1 VKIDPARAAEPVP
14 RSSLPIRA
22 SSWLGRI
29 TALILFLG
37 LALGLVLPKIAGG
50 VFLLLAL
57 MGIIWLE
64 PGLARRRW
72 DLDGHERLLIF
83 AVIAFVAV
91 WLLAWLAH
99 GLGPIGGEDVGRILR
114 LLLIIPACIFLA
126 RVDGLERSWWAG
138 LATGAI
144 VSGLYAIAFA
154 VAGEPGT
161 WAERVGGPTNPIYF
175 GGVVL
180 AFSVMLLPH
189 LADSR
194 ALPVVRALMA
204 IAVMLG
210 FIASALSGSR
220 GAWLALLPLLVIYLL
235 TLGTRQAP
243 LVRFGMPLT
252 IVVVAVVISMLPG
265 VPLGQRV
272 IDAFSAFG
280 AAGGEIVREDTLA
293 VRWALWQ
300 LSLDQLRDAWFFGL
314 GPEGFR
320 AALEQAVDRG
330 SVPAWFLEYHHP
342 HNQYISALMIAGLPG
357 LFTLLLLFGVPLRRF
372 AMLWRTGL
380 ERTRLCGWAGLAALS
395 LLAVMALSESI
406 FQRNSG
412 IIWFALLLAAGHAM
426 VKVRYR
432 GELEAHRTPRVH
444 SLSVIM
450 ICRDEADRI
459 AQALES
465 VHGWADE
472 IIVLDSGSSDRT
484 PEICRRYTDRVEI
497 TDWPGFG
504 RQKQRALERASGAWV
519 LSLDADEVVSDDLKR
534 EIDLIL
540 SRLHPH
546 YNGYRVPW
554 LTMAFGR
561 ALHFGHW
568 SRAPL
573 RLAARDSVRFTDAQ
587 VHEKLVVTG
596 GPRRTG
602 LLEGPLLHHVF
613 RGQEHARAKL
623 AGYARIQ
630 AAERHAAGR
639 RATRTGAWLR
649 AGLNWVDNYLLR
661 AAFLDGRAGWKMS
674 LLQATY
680 THEKY
685 AELARL
691 SRSEAR

>member
-1 VKIDPARAAEPVP
+1 MKPDPARAVEPVP
-14 RSSLPIRA
+14 RSSLPIPA
-22 SSWLGRI
+22 SSWLARI

-37 LALGLVLPKIAGG
+37 LALGLVLPKVAGG
-50 VFLLLAL
+50 AFLLLAL
-57 MGIIWLE
+57 MGVIWLE

-83 AVIAFVAV
+83 AVVAFVAV
-91 WLLAWLAH
+91 WLLAWLVH
-99 GLGPIGGEDVGRILR
+99 GLGPIGGDDVGRILR

-138 LATGAI
+138 LAAGAI
-144 VSGLYAIAFA
+144 VAGLYAIAFA

-189 LADSR
+189 LADSMAR
-194 ALPVVRALMA
+194 PVVRASMA
-204 IAVMLG
+204 VAVVLG
-210 FIASALSGSR
+210 FVASALSGSR
-220 GAWLALLPLLVIYLL
+220 GAWLALLPLLVIYLF
-235 TLGTRQAP
+235 TLGTRQSSR
-243 LVRFGMPLT
+243 VRFGMPLAI
-252 IVVVAVVISMLPG
+252 IVFAVAIAMFPG

-272 IDAFSAFG
+272 IDAFSAFDG
-280 AAGGEIVREDTLA
+280 AGGEIVREDTLA

-300 LSLDQLRDAWFFGL
+300 LSLDQLRDAWLFGV
-314 GPEGFR
+314 GPDGFR
-320 AALEQAVDRG
+320 AALEQAVAEGR
-330 SVPAWFLEYHHP
+330 VPTWFLEYHHP

-357 LFTLLLLFGVPLRRF
+357 LITLLLLFGVPLRRF
-372 AMLWRTGL
+372 AMLWRTGM
-380 ERTRLCGWAGLAALS
+380 ERTRLCGWAGLAAIAV
-395 LLAVMALSESI
+395 LAVMALSESI

-432 GELEAHRTPRVH
+432 GELEAHRAPRIH

-459 AQALES
+459 GRALAS

-472 IIVLDSGSSDRT
+472 IIVLDSGSSDGT
-484 PEICRRYTDRVEI
+484 PEICRRYTDRVEV

-504 RQKQRALERASGAWV
+504 PQKQRALERASGALV
-519 LSLDADEVVSDDLKR
+519 FSLDADEVVSDDLKR

-540 SRLHPH
+540 SRARPH

-573 RLAARDSVRFTDAQ
+573 RLAARDAVRFTDAQ
-587 VHEKLVVTG
+587 VHEKLEITR
-596 GPRRTG
+596 GPLRTG
-602 LLEGPLLHHVF
+602 LLEGALLHHVF
-613 RGQEHARAKL
+613 RGHEHARDKL

-639 RATRTGAWLR
+639 RSTRAGAWLR
-649 AGLNWVDNYLLR
+649 AGLNWIDNYLLR

-674 LLQATY
+674 LLQAAY
-680 THEKY
+680 TRDKY
-685 AELARL
+685 LELARL
-691 SRSEAR
+691 SRQG

>member
-1 VKIDPARAAEPVP
+1 VKPDPARAVEPVP
-14 RSSLPIRA
+14 RSSLPIPA
-22 SSWLGRI
+22 SSWLARI

-37 LALGLVLPKIAGG
+37 LALGLVLPKVAGG
-50 VFLLLAL
+50 AFLLLAL
-57 MGIIWLE
+57 MGVIWLE

-83 AVIAFVAV
+83 AVVAFVAV
-91 WLLAWLAH
+91 WLLAWLVH
-99 GLGPIGGEDVGRILR
+99 GLGPIGGDDVGRILR

-138 LATGAI
+138 LAAGAI
-144 VSGLYAIAFA
+144 VAGLYAIAFA

-189 LADSR
+189 LADSMAR
-194 ALPVVRALMA
+194 PVVRASMA
-204 IAVMLG
+204 VAVVLG
-210 FIASALSGSR
+210 FVASALSGSR
-220 GAWLALLPLLVIYLL
+220 GAWLALLPLLVIYLF
-235 TLGTRQAP
+235 TLGTRQSSR
-243 LVRFGMPLT
+243 VRFGMPLAI
-252 IVVVAVVISMLPG
+252 IVFAVAIAMFPG

-272 IDAFSAFG
+272 IDAFSAFDG
-280 AAGGEIVREDTLA
+280 AGGEIVREDTLA

-300 LSLDQLRDAWFFGL
+300 LSLDQLRDAWLFGV
-314 GPEGFR
+314 GPDGFR
-320 AALEQAVDRG
+320 AALEQAVAEGR
-330 SVPAWFLEYHHP
+330 VPTWFLEYHHP

-357 LFTLLLLFGVPLRRF
+357 LITLLLLFGVPLRRF
-372 AMLWRTGL
+372 AMLWRTGM
-380 ERTRLCGWAGLAALS
+380 ERTRLCGWAGLAAIAV
-395 LLAVMALSESI
+395 LAVMALSESI

-432 GELEAHRTPRVH
+432 GELEAHRAPRIH

-459 AQALES
+459 GRALAS

-472 IIVLDSGSSDRT
+472 IIVLDSGSSDGT
-484 PEICRRYTDRVEI
+484 PEICRRYTDRVEV

-504 RQKQRALERASGAWV
+504 PQKQRALERASGAWV
-519 LSLDADEVVSDDLKR
+519 FSLDADEVVSDDLKR

-540 SRLHPH
+540 SRARPH

-573 RLAARDSVRFTDAQ
+573 RLAARDAVRFTDAQ
-587 VHEKLVVTG
+587 VHEKLEITR
-596 GPRRTG
+596 GPLRTG
-602 LLEGPLLHHVF
+602 LLEGALLHHVF
-613 RGQEHARAKL
+613 RGHEHARDKL

-639 RATRTGAWLR
+639 RSTRAGAWLR
-649 AGLNWVDNYLLR
+649 AGLNWIDNYLLR

-674 LLQATY
+674 LLQAAY
-680 THEKY
+680 TRDKY
-685 AELARL
+685 LELARL
-691 SRSEAR
+691 SRQG

>member
-1 VKIDPARAAEPVP
+1 MRIDSIRAGKPVP
-14 RSSLPIRA
+14 RSSLPISA

-37 LALGLVLPKIAGG
+37 LALGLVLPKVAGG
-50 VFLLLAL
+50 AFLLLAL

-83 AVIAFVAV
+83 VVIAFVGV
-91 WLLAWLAH
+91 WLLAWLVH

-114 LLLIIPACIFLA
+114 LLLIVPTCIFLA

-138 LATGAI
+138 LAAGAA

-154 VAGEPGT
+154 VAGEPGS

-194 ALPVVRALMA
+194 ARPAVRVLMA
-204 IAVMLG
+204 LSVMLG
-210 FIASALSGSR
+210 FCASALSGSR
-220 GAWLALLPLLVIYLL
+220 GAWLALVPLLVLYLL

-243 LVRFGMPLT
+243 MVRFGMPLA
-252 IVVVAVVISMLPG
+252 IVVFAAVISMLPG
-265 VPLGQRV
+265 VPLGQR
-272 IDAFSAFG
+272 IIEAFTAFDASG
-280 AAGGEIVREDTLA
+280 NEIIREDTLA

-300 LSLDQLRDAWFFGL
+300 LSMDQLRDAWLFGL
-314 GPEGFR
+314 GPDGFR
-320 AALEQAVDRG
+320 AALEQAVAGGRL
-330 SVPAWFLEYHHP
+330 PAWFLEFHHP
-342 HNQYISALMIAGLPG
+342 HNQYISALLSAGIPG
-357 LFTLLLLFGVPLRRF
+357 LATLLLLIGVPLRRF
-372 AMLWRTGL
+372 AMLWQTGL
-380 ERTRLCGWAGLAALS
+380 ERTRLCGWAGLAAIAV
-395 LLAVMALSESI
+395 LAVMALSESI

-412 IIWFALLLAAGHAM
+412 IIWFGLLLAAGHAM
-426 VKVRYR
+426 VRVRYR
-432 GELEAHRTPRVH
+432 GELQSHRSQRIH
-444 SLSVIM
+444 SLSIVM

-459 AQALES
+459 ERALES
-465 VHGWADE
+465 VNGWADE
-472 IIVLDSGSSDRT
+472 IVVLDSGSTDGT
-484 PEICRRYTDRVEI
+484 PDICRRYTDRVYI

-504 RQKQRALERASGAWV
+504 AQKQRALERAEGDWV
-519 LSLDADEVVSDDLKR
+519 FSLDADEVVSDDLKR

-540 SRLHPH
+540 SRPRPH

-573 RLAARDSVRFTDAQ
+573 RLAARDAVRFTDVQ
-587 VHEKLVVTG
+587 VHEKLVLT
-596 GPRRTG
+596 RTPVRPG
-602 LLEGPLLHHVF
+602 LLEGALVHHVF
-613 RGQEHARAKL
+613 RGHEHARAKL

-630 AAERHAAGR
+630 AAERHSAGR
-639 RATRTGAWLR
+639 RATRSGAWLR
-649 AGLNWVDNYLLR
+649 AGLNLIDNYLLR
-661 AAFLDGRAGWKMS
+661 AAFLDGRAGLKMC
-674 LLQATY
+674 LLQAAY

-691 SRSEAR
+691 SGEGK

>member
-1 VKIDPARAAEPVP
+1 VRIDPDRAAEPVS

-37 LALGLVLPKIAGG
+37 LALGLVLPKVAGG
-50 VFLLLAL
+50 AFLLLSL

-83 AVIAFVAV
+83 VVISFVGV
-91 WLLAWLAH
+91 WLLAWLGH
-99 GLGPIGGEDVGRILR
+99 GLGPIGGEDAGRILR

-138 LATGAI
+138 LAAGAI
-144 VSGLYAIAFA
+144 VAGLYAIAFA
-154 VAGEPGT
+154 VAGEPGS

-189 LADSR
+189 LADAR
-194 ALPVVRALMA
+194 AVPLVRALMA
-204 IAVMLG
+204 IAVVLG
-210 FIASALSGSR
+210 FVASALSGSR

-243 LVRFGMPLT
+243 LARYGMPAV
-252 IVVVAVVISMLPG
+252 IVLFAVMISMLPG
-265 VPLGQRV
+265 VPLGQRI
-272 IDAFSAFG
+272 IDAFHAFD
-280 AAGGEIVREDTLA
+280 AAGGEIMREDTLA

-300 LSLDQLRDAWFFGL
+300 LSLDQFRDAWLFGL
-314 GPEGFR
+314 GPDGFR
-320 AALEQAVDRG
+320 AALEQAVDEG
-330 SVPAWFLEYHHP
+330 SVPAWFLEFHHP
-342 HNQYISALMIAGLPG
+342 HNQYISALMISGLPG
-357 LFTLLLLFGVPLRRF
+357 LFTLFLLIGVPLRRF

-380 ERTRLCGWAGLAALS
+380 ERTRLYGWAGLAAVAV
-395 LLAVMALSESI
+395 LAVMGLSESI

-412 IIWFALLLAAGHAM
+412 VVWFALLLAAGHAM

-432 GELEAHRTPRVH
+432 GELEAHRKPRVH

-459 AQALES
+459 AKALES
-465 VHGWADE
+465 VRDWADE
-472 IIVLDSGSSDRT
+472 IIVLDSGSTDGT

-504 RQKQRALERASGAWV
+504 PQKQRALDRASGDWI

-540 SRLHPH
+540 SRTQPH
-546 YNGYRVPW
+546 YTGYRVPW

-561 ALHFGHW
+561 ALYFGRW

-573 RLAARDSVRFTDAQ
+573 RLAARDTVRFTNAQ
-587 VHEKLVVTG
+587 VHEKLVMTH
-596 GPRRTG
+596 GPAQTG
-602 LLEGPLLHHVF
+602 LLEGALRHHVF
-613 RGQEHARAKL
+613 RGHAHARAKL

-630 AAERHAAGR
+630 AAERHKGGR
-639 RATRTGAWLR
+639 RATRIDAWLR
-649 AGLNWVDNYLLR
+649 AALNWVDNYLLR

-680 THEKY
+680 TYEKY

-691 SRSEAR
+691 SRSKTH

>member
-1 VKIDPARAAEPVP
+1 MDPARATEPVP
-14 RSSLPIRA
+14 RSSLPIPA

-37 LALGLVLPKIAGG
+37 LALGLVLPKVAGG
-50 VFLLLAL
+50 AFLLLAL

-83 AVIAFVAV
+83 AVVAFVGV
-91 WLLAWLAH
+91 WLLAWLVH

-114 LLLIIPACIFLA
+114 LLLIVPACIFLA

-138 LATGAI
+138 LATGA
-144 VSGLYAIAFA
+144 VVAGLYAIAFA
-154 VAGEPGT
+154 VAGEPGS

-189 LADSR
+189 LADPR
-194 ALPVVRALMA
+194 ALPAVRIAMA
-204 IAVMLG
+204 IAVVLG
-210 FIASALSGSR
+210 FVASALSGSR
-220 GAWLALLPLLVIYLL
+220 GAWLALLPLLVIYLV

-243 LVRFGMPLT
+243 LVRFGMPLA
-252 IVVVAVVISMLPG
+252 IILSAVVIALLPG

-272 IDAFSAFG
+272 IDAFSAFDS
-280 AAGGEIVREDTLA
+280 AGGEIVREDTLA

-300 LSLDQLRDAWFFGL
+300 LSLDQLRDAWLFGV
-314 GPEGFR
+314 GPDGFR
-320 AALEQAVDRG
+320 AALEQAVAEAR
-330 SVPAWFLEYHHP
+330 VPAWFLEYHHP

-357 LFTLLLLFGVPLRRF
+357 LFALLLLFGVPLRRF

-380 ERTRLCGWAGLAALS
+380 ERTRLCGWAGLAAVS
-395 LLAVMALSESI
+395 VLAVMALSESI

-412 IIWFALLLAAGHAM
+412 VVWFALLLAAGHAM

-432 GELEAHRTPRVH
+432 GELEAHRAPRIH

-459 AQALES
+459 GRALAS

-472 IIVLDSGSSDRT
+472 IIVLDSGSSDGT

-504 RQKQRALERASGAWV
+504 PQKQRALDRASGDWV
-519 LSLDADEVVSDDLKR
+519 FSLDADEVVSDDLKR

-540 SRLHPH
+540 SRARPH
-546 YNGYRVPW
+546 YNAYRVPW

-573 RLAARDSVRFTDAQ
+573 RLAARDAVRFTDAQ
-587 VHEKLVVTG
+587 VHEKLVTTRG
-596 GPRRTG
+596 QRRTG
-602 LLEGPLLHHVF
+602 LLEGALLHHVF
-613 RGQEHARAKL
+613 RGHEHARDKL

-630 AAERHAAGR
+630 AVERHASGR
-639 RATRTGAWLR
+639 RATRAGAWLR
-649 AGLNWVDNYLLR
+649 AGLNWIDNYLLR
-661 AAFLDGRAGWKMS
+661 AAFLDGRAGLKMS
-674 LLQATY
+674 LLQAAY
-680 THEKY
+680 TRDKY
-685 AELARL
+685 LELARL
-691 SRSEAR
+691 SRAG

>member
-1 VKIDPARAAEPVP
+1 MP
-14 RSSLPIRA
+14 RSSLPIPA
-22 SSWLGRI
+22 TSVPGRI
-29 TALILFLG
+29 AALILFLG
-37 LALGLVLPKIAGG
+37 LALGLVLPKVAGG
-50 VFLLLAL
+50 AFLLLAL

-83 AVIAFVAV
+83 AVVAFVGV
-91 WLLAWLAH
+91 WLLAWLVH

-126 RVDGLERSWWAG
+126 RVDGLELSWWAG

-144 VSGLYAIAFA
+144 VAGLYAIAFA
-154 VAGEPGT
+154 VAGEPGS
-161 WAERVGGPTNPIYF
+161 WADRVGGPTNPIYF

-189 LADSR
+189 LADAR
-194 ALPVVRALMA
+194 AKPVVRLLMA
-204 IAVMLG
+204 TAVALG
-210 FIASALSGSR
+210 FVASALSGSR
-220 GAWLALLPLLVIYLL
+220 GAWLALGPLLVLYLM
-235 TLGTRQAP
+235 TLGTRQP
-243 LVRFGMPLT
+243 PVVRFGLPLA
-252 IVVVAVVISMLPG
+252 IAGFAVVLALLPG
-265 VPLGQRV
+265 IPLGQRV
-272 IDAFSAFG
+272 IDAFSAFDS
-280 AAGGEIVREDTLA
+280 GGEIVREDTLA

-300 LSLDQLRDAWFFGL
+300 LSLEQLRDAWLFGV
-314 GPEGFR
+314 GPDGFR
-320 AALEQAVDRG
+320 AALEAAVADG
-330 SVPAWFLEYHHP
+330 TVPAWFLEYHHP

-357 LFTLLLLFGVPLRRF
+357 LVTLLLLLGVPLGRF

-380 ERTRLCGWAGLAALS
+380 ERTRLCGWAGLAAVAV
-395 LLAVMALSESI
+395 LAVMALSESI

-412 IIWFALLLAAGHAM
+412 VIWFALLLAAGHAM

-432 GELEAHRTPRVH
+432 GELEAHQAPRIH

-459 AQALES
+459 GRALES
-465 VHGWADE
+465 VKDWADE
-472 IIVLDSGSSDRT
+472 IIVLDSGSTDGT

-497 TDWPGFG
+497 TDWPGYG
-504 RQKQRALERASGAWV
+504 AQKQRALERASGDWV
-519 LSLDADEVVSDDLKR
+519 LSLDADEVVSDDLRR

-540 SRLHPH
+540 SRQRPH
-546 YNGYRVPW
+546 YSGYRVPW

-573 RLAARDSVRFTDAQ
+573 RLAARKAVRFTDAQ
-587 VHEKLVVTG
+587 VHEKLVVIS

-602 LLEGPLLHHVF
+602 LLEGALLHHVF
-613 RGQEHARAKL
+613 RGQAHARAKL

-639 RATRTGAWLR
+639 RATHVGAWLR
-649 AGLNWVDNYLLR
+649 AGLNWIDNYLLR
-661 AAFLDGRAGWKMS
+661 AAFLDGRAGLKMS
-674 LLQATY
+674 VLQATY
-680 THEKY
+680 TYEKY

-691 SRSEAR
+691 SRESR

>member
-1 VKIDPARAAEPVP
+1 MTTGPARAAEPVP
-14 RSSLPIRA
+14 RSSLPIPA

-37 LALGLVLPKIAGG
+37 LALGLVLPKVAGG
-50 VFLLLAL
+50 AFLLLAL

-83 AVIAFVAV
+83 VVVAFVGV
-91 WLLAWLAH
+91 WLAAWLGH

-138 LATGAI
+138 LAAGAI
-144 VSGLYAIAFA
+144 VAGLYAIAFA

-189 LADSR
+189 LADPR
-194 ALPVVRALMA
+194 AQPTVRISMT
-204 IAVMLG
+204 IAVVLG
-210 FIASALSGSR
+210 FVASALSGSR
-220 GAWLALLPLLVIYLL
+220 GAWLALLPLLVIYLF
-235 TLGTRQAP
+235 TLGTRQSP
-243 LVRFGMPLT
+243 RVRFGMPLAI
-252 IVVVAVVISMLPG
+252 IVFAVAVAMLPG
-265 VPLGQRV
+265 IPLGQRV
-272 IDAFSAFG
+272 IDAFFEFG
-280 AAGGEIVREDTLA
+280 AAGGEILREDTLA

-300 LSLDQLRDAWFFGL
+300 LSLDELRGAWLFGT
-314 GPEGFR
+314 GPDGFR
-320 AALEQAVDRG
+320 AALEQAVAEGR
-330 SVPAWFLEYHHP
+330 VPAWFLEYHHP

-357 LFTLLLLFGVPLRRF
+357 LATLLLLFGVPLRRF

-380 ERTRLCGWAGLAALS
+380 ERTRLCGWAGLAAIAV
-395 LLAVMALSESI
+395 LAVMALSESI

-432 GELEAHRTPRVH
+432 GELAAHRAPRIH

-459 AQALES
+459 GRALAS

-472 IIVLDSGSSDRT
+472 IVVLDSGSTDGT
-484 PEICRRYTDRVEI
+484 PEICRRYTDRVEV

-504 RQKQRALERASGAWV
+504 PQKQRALERAGGAWV
-519 LSLDADEVVSDDLKR
+519 FSLDADEVVSDDLKR

-540 SRLHPH
+540 SRATPH
-546 YNGYRVPW
+546 YSGYRVPW

-573 RLAARDSVRFTDAQ
+573 RLAAREAVRFTDAQ
-587 VHEKLVVTG
+587 VHEKLEIIR
-596 GPRRTG
+596 GPMRPG
-602 LLEGPLLHHVF
+602 LLEGALLHHVF
-613 RGQEHARAKL
+613 RDHEHARDKL

-630 AAERHAAGR
+630 AAERRASGR
-639 RATRTGAWLR
+639 RATRVGAWLR
-649 AGLNWVDNYLLR
+649 AGLNWIDNYLLR

-674 LLQATY
+674 LLQAAY
-680 THEKY
+680 TRDKY
-685 AELARL
+685 LELARL
-691 SRSEAR
+691 SREG

>member
-1 VKIDPARAAEPVP
+1 MNIDPARAAEPVP
-14 RSSLPIRA
+14 RSSLPIPA

-29 TALILFLG
+29 TALVLFLG
-37 LALGLVLPKIAGG
+37 LALGLVLPKVAGG
-50 VFLLLAL
+50 AFLLLAL

-72 DLDGHERLLIF
+72 ELDGHERLLIF
-83 AVIAFVAV
+83 AVIAFVGV
-91 WLLAWLAH
+91 WLLAWLGH
-99 GLGPIGGEDVGRILR
+99 GLGPVGGEDVGRILR
-114 LLLIIPACIFLA
+114 LLLIVPACVFLA

-144 VSGLYAIAFA
+144 IAGLYAIAFA
-154 VAGEPGT
+154 VAGEPGS

-189 LADSR
+189 LAD
-194 ALPVVRALMA
+194 AYAKPVVRILMG
-204 IAVMLG
+204 IAVVLG
-210 FIASALSGSR
+210 FVASALSGSR
-220 GAWLALLPLLVIYLL
+220 GAWLALLPLLVLYLL

-243 LVRFGMPLT
+243 LVRFGMPLA
-252 IVVVAVVISMLPG
+252 IVVVATAIAMLPG

-272 IDAFSAFG
+272 IDAFTAFDSAG
-280 AAGGEIVREDTLA
+280 AVIEREDTLA

-300 LSLDQLRDAWFFGL
+300 ISLDELRDAWLFGV
-314 GPEGFR
+314 GPDGFR
-320 AALEQAVDRG
+320 AALEQAVADG
-330 SVPAWFLEYHHP
+330 AVPGWFLEYHHP
-342 HNQYISALMIAGLPG
+342 HNQYISALMIAGVPG
-357 LFTLLLLFGVPLRRF
+357 LVTLLLLFGVPLGRF

-380 ERTRLCGWAGLAALS
+380 ERTRLCGWAGLAAVAV
-395 LLAVMALSESI
+395 LAVMALSESI

-432 GELEAHRTPRVH
+432 GELEAHRAPRVH

-459 AQALES
+459 GRALES

-472 IIVLDSGSSDRT
+472 IVVLDSGSSDGT
-484 PEICRRYTDRVEI
+484 PEICRRYTDHVEI

-504 RQKQRALERASGAWV
+504 PQKQRALERATGAWV
-519 LSLDADEVVSDDLKR
+519 LSLDADEVLSEDLKR

-540 SRLHPH
+540 SRPHPH
-546 YNGYRVPW
+546 YSGYRVPW

-573 RLAARDSVRFTDAQ
+573 RLAARDAVRFTDAQ
-587 VHEKLVVTG
+587 VHEKLVTTH
-596 GPRRTG
+596 GPRSTG
-602 LLEGPLLHHVF
+602 LLEGALLHHVF
-613 RGQEHARAKL
+613 RDPEHARDKL

-639 RATRTGAWLR
+639 RATRVGAWLR

-674 LLQATY
+674 MLQAAY
-680 THEKY
+680 TRDKY

-691 SRSEAR
+691 SRGGR